1 MGIRIIV
8 PKTKRALADGR
19 ELHYEYTEQIGAQPL
34 LRPYFEAQHFD
45 SEIEKMPRGYEAP
58 DGIYLVAYVNDVA
71 AGTVAVRRLD
81 ETTCEMKRLYVR
93 PAFQGIGL
101 GRMLAEKAI
110 AEAKM
115 LGYARM
121 RLDNSKSV
129 MAKANALYKSLGFYE
144 IKPYNRNFVADAYFM
159 EKLLFES

>member
-1 MGIRIIV
+1 MVIEIII
-8 PKTKRALADGR
+8 PKSKKELTEGR
-19 ELHYEYTEQIGAQPL
+19 ELNYEYTKQIGAQPL
-34 LRPYFEAQHFD
+34 LRPYFETQHFD
-45 SEIEKMPRGYEAP
+45 ADIDKMPQGYEAP
-58 DGIYLVAYVNDVA
+58 DGVYLIAYVDGIA

-101 GRMLAEKAI
+101 GRRLAEKAI

-115 LGYARM
+115 YGYSRM

-129 MAKANALYKSLGFYE
+129 MARANALYTSLGFYE
-144 IKPYNRNFVADAYFM
+144 IEPYNRNFVADAYFM
-159 EKLLFES
+159 EKML